1 MGTNTEELT
10 TTPADIEA
18 TRGELTR
25 DIDELTDKL
34 SPQRIVERRK
44 DAARGR
50 LSSVRDK
57 LMGKASDVRSSA
69 SSAGGSAGGA
79 LNSVKGSTRSAVSTV
94 ESTAE
99 GRPLSAGLVAFGAG
113 MLISALLPPS
123 SKETEIADTA
133 LKSAKEHAQPLVDQ
147 AKAAGQDIGHNL
159 ADSANESV
167 QQVRERAQEG
177 VQNVKE
183 EGHSSAQQVKD
194 DVTSS

>member
-1 MGTNTEELT
+1 MGTNAEELT

-18 TRGELTR
+18 TRGDLTR

-79 LNSVKGSTRSAVSTV
+79 LDSVKGSTRSAADTL

-99 GRPLSAGLVAFGAG
+99 GHPLSAGLVAFGAG

-133 LKSAKEHAQPLVDQ
+133 LSAAKEHAQPLVDQ
-147 AKAAGQDIGHNL
+147 AKAAGQNIGQNL

-167 QQVRERAQEG
+167 QQVKERAQEG
-177 VQNVKE
+177 MQNVKD
-183 EGHSSAQQVKD
+183 EGQSSAQQVKD
-194 DVTSS
+194 DATPS